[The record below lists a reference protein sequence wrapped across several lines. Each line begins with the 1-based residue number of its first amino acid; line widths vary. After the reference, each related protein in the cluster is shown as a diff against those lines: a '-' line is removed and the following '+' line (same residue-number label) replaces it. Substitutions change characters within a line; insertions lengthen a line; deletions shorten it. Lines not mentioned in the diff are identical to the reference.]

1 MSNNTNGYFGQI
13 QGPFKENTEII
24 TDIKSQCKTT
34 VNFISKIGI
43 HCVRQYDLDITGKA
57 TPLIE
62 VSLNFKNFII
72 GKTGMLEL
80 NDVQITSIMFK
91 QAVDNKTYIDYQ
103 YK

>member
-43 HCVRQYDLDITGKA
+43 HCVR
-57 TPLIE
+57 
-62 VSLNFKNFII
+62 
-72 GKTGMLEL
+72 
-80 NDVQITSIMFK
+80 
-91 QAVDNKTYIDYQ
+91 
-103 YK
+103 